1 MANEKIK
8 VRAFLV
14 IEPTYS
20 HSGTLTGARIAR
32 VAQKAPKKGRSVE
45 LALSLPTA
53 MFKPLRL
60 AVEVQALDEGT
71 EAEACVVVPVA
82 PRGT

>member
-20 HSGTLTGARIAR
+20 ASGTLTGARIAR
-32 VAQKAPKKGRSVE
+32 VAQKAPKKSRSVE
-45 LALSLPTA
+45 LVLALPAA

-60 AVEVQALDEGT
+60 AVEVQALEEGT
-71 EAEACVVVPVA
+71 EAEACVVVPVERK
-82 PRGT
+82 PT